1 MLLQMIHPSR
11 TLGLSYALDSNPA
24 NTNSQGEVTWGRGSN
39 ARLFYVMDFSDRS
52 RRSATNYE
60 GKVSMWCKYY
70 LRTSNSHSKVS
81 V

>member
-60 GKVSMWCKYY
+60 GKVS
-70 LRTSNSHSKVS
+70 V
-81 V
+81 